1 MVIILKE
8 YDLLILLFQEQYII
22 KIQIYIMELVIMKL
36 KKEKE
41 QRNIKKKNL
50 WKWIYK

>member
-50 WKWIYK
+50 

>member
-22 KIQIYIMELVIMKL
+22 KIQIYIIELVIMKL

-50 WKWIYK
+50 

>member
-22 KIQIYIMELVIMKL
+22 KIQIDIIELVIMKL

-50 WKWIYK
+50 

>member
-36 KKEKE
+36 KKDKE

-50 WKWIYK
+50 

>member
-8 YDLLILLFQEQYII
+8 YDLMILLFQEQYII

-50 WKWIYK
+50 